1 MKVLHLVHWQKSG
14 IYVAVDALKAE
25 GLKNDDQHDIVVL
38 RNNSSVI
45 SIFMSAIYFLK
56 FIYKANF
63 CNFVRINLHSF
74 LPFMASFLCFGKNTS
89 LFFHSNY
96 PFLQGKNKKDKIKLR
111 LTKIYSRGNGVFTVS
126 NIVKK
131 SVDGALNTNSKISYN
146 IIKFKKNS
154 SKTESINKLGSA
166 GRFDPEKRFFEITK
180 AFSDIQTK
188 SNLHLA
194 GDGRMLE
201 KIKLYVD
208 QRNNQNIFFHG
219 RQESMENFYNTIDA
233 YICCSAF
240 EGFGLAIAE
249 AMIYGKILI
258 STKVGVLCENFDFK
272 FLEIKPDLSNL
283 KDCIKSAENLDK
295 NAIDFMTETN
305 RKILAENFR
314 DDSIYKMYKQ
324 YQLEIK

>member
-14 IYVAVDALKAE
+14 IYVAVDALKSE
-25 GLKNDDQHDIVVL
+25 GMKNNDQHDIVVL
-38 RNNSSVI
+38 RNDSSAIGV
-45 SIFMSAIYFLK
+45 FMSIIYFLK
-56 FIYKANF
+56 FIYKAIF
-63 CNFVRINLHSF
+63 CNYDRINLHSF
-74 LPFMASFLCFGKNTS
+74 LPFMASFLCSEKKTS

-96 PFLQGKNKKDKIKLR
+96 PFLQGKTKKDKIKLS
-111 LTKIYSRGNGVFTVS
+111 LTKISSRGNGIFTVS

-131 SVDGALNTNSKISYN
+131 SVDRALNTNSKISYN
-146 IIKFKKNS
+146 IIKLQKNS
-154 SKTESINKLGSA
+154 SKTSSVIELGSA

-180 AFSDIQTK
+180 AFSHIQTT

-201 KIKLYVD
+201 QIKLYVD
-208 QRNNQNIFFHG
+208 QRKSKNIFFHG
-219 RQESMENFYNTIDA
+219 RQESMENFYNMIDA

-249 AMIYGKILI
+249 AMIHGKVLI
-258 STKVGVLCENFDFK
+258 STKVGILCENFDFK
-272 FLEIKPDLSNL
+272 FLEVNPDLSNL
-283 KDCIKSAENLDK
+283 TDCIKSAENLDK
-295 NAIDFMTETN
+295 NVIDFMTETN